1 MWRLL
6 VCFFILQTAMFS
18 SADNDQ
24 WGVKR
29 AEQKP
34 LQLFWYQGDDELL
47 QPVLQDLEQELSH
60 FSWQQLHSIE
70 ALQQA
75 IMDGTCQEKVLIW
88 QGDLADYQQLRQWA
102 EQGVTIVVLSAE
114 SQALSLLQQR
124 ELVRLAA
131 YSTWI
136 NREQETEQLKKQIQH
151 ILQAVH
157 NASFYRI
164 ANFQQQSLS
173 VAGSQT
179 ILTQRKPMAGQRWF
193 AEIYAIDDFSDTS
206 NSTLMLQSNGQL
218 LPIQAVTE
226 NHALS
231 LLSNRSFGIAERGE
245 FEAITQQQWLDD
257 FPAQHQDYVK
267 LQQYFALEQQELL
280 RPLIAFLKGQSLY
293 QQTLPYGLADSPK
306 DASLLLQE
314 EGAVRLFYHT
324 SDGALHQWR
333 FHDKQAYHWHSV
345 YPKQALRYTASL
357 LWDQGKR
364 ERSYSGQISAVQNE
378 KQAAAW
384 LFVSSGSAEKAVYAY
399 DISAQLPRLVWHKTT
414 AHLDELAWTHSK
426 LLALPVA
433 FTQQKQQAVLFGA
446 GFDEGYKAATL
457 LQANVGRA
465 VYLLDAENG
474 EPIWTLIYGEERQA
488 ANRTFKHPALVHA
501 MAATVNLNQQRDI
514 AYIGDMGG
522 QVWQISLPSCVGDE
536 CLNIN
541 YRQQAWSADVIASSQ
556 TSSYGFFYSMAL
568 WQNEQQAYLL
578 AVSGSAEQKQT
589 EAAQIFFFPIQGYSD
604 LETLPLLE
612 RCTAQACRQG
622 WRYRLAKD
630 ENPLSDPV
638 LWQDYVYIITQQE
651 NTQSCQFVADTYRL
665 YRFKLNAGKASYDVL
680 NITSDSLFL
689 GINKQNIALLAG
701 SIEAGLAGLETSVP
715 LGHLLESFDNET
727 AENGIVI
734 SSWREFFY

>member
-6 VCFFILQTAMFS
+6 VGFFILQTAVFS
-18 SADNDQ
+18 IADNDQ

-34 LQLFWYQGDDELL
+34 LQLYWYQEDDEFL

-60 FSWQQLHSIE
+60 FSWQQLHSME

-75 IMDGTCQEKVLIW
+75 IMDDACQEKVLIW

-151 ILQAVH
+151 VLQAVH

-173 VAGSQT
+173 VAGSQA

-193 AEIYAIDDFSDTS
+193 AEIYAIDDWSDTR
-206 NSTLMLQSNGQL
+206 NPAFMLQSNGQL
-218 LPIQAVTE
+218 LANQAVSE
-226 NHALS
+226 RYALS
-231 LLSNRSFGIAERGE
+231 LLNNRSFSIAERGE
-245 FEAITQQQWLDD
+245 FGAITQQQWLDD
-257 FPAQHQDYVK
+257 FPTQHQDYAK
-267 LQQYFALEQQELL
+267 LQQYFAVEQQALL
-280 RPLIAFLKGQSLY
+280 TALIAFLKGQSLY
-293 QQTLPYGLADSPK
+293 QQTLPYSLADSPK

-314 EGAVRLFYHT
+314 EDAFRLFYHT

-333 FHDKQAYHWHSV
+333 FLDKRAYHWHSV
-345 YPKQALRYTASL
+345 YPKQALRYTANL
-357 LWDQGKR
+357 LWGQEKR
-364 ERSYSGQISAVQNE
+364 KRVYSGQISAVQNE
-378 KQAAAW
+378 SQAAAW

-399 DISAQLPRLVWHKTT
+399 DISAQLPRLAWHKTT

-446 GFDEGYKAATL
+446 GFDEGYQTAAL
-457 LQANVGRA
+457 SQAAMGRA
-465 VYLLDAENG
+465 VYLLDVENG
-474 EPIWTLIYGEERQA
+474 EPLWTLTYGDERQA
-488 ANRTFKHPALVHA
+488 ANHTFRHPALVHA
-501 MAATVNLNQQRDI
+501 MVASVSLNQQRDI

-556 TSSYGFFYSMAL
+556 TLSHGFFYSMAL

-578 AVSGSAEQKQT
+578 AVSGSAEQHQT
-589 EAAQIFFFPIQGYSD
+589 EAAQIFFFPVQGYSD
-604 LETLPLLE
+604 LETLPLFE
-612 RCTAQACRQG
+612 QCAAQTCRQG
-622 WRYRLAKD
+622 WRYRLA
-630 ENPLSDPV
+630 EGETPLSDPV
-638 LWQDYVYIITQQE
+638 LWQNHVYVVTRQE
-651 NTQSCQFVADTYRL
+651 NTQTCQFVADTYRL

-689 GINKQNIALLAG
+689 GINKQNIALLAE

-715 LGHLLESFDNET
+715 LGNLLESFDNET
-727 AENGIVI
+727 TENGIVI